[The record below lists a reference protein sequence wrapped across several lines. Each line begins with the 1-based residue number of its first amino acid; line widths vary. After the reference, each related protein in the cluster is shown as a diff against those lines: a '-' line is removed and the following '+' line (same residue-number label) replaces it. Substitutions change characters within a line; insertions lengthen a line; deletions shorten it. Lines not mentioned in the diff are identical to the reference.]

1 MLKKSLIMSTS
12 SMSLSAFHDGLREH
26 LVNAIPHSR
35 ELGVV
40 VQSVASESVE
50 IMLPYRDDWIGDAV
64 LGLIHPGVT
73 TSLVDG
79 TFGLAVM
86 ARLGKIRSI
95 ATLDLRMDY
104 QRPAL
109 KGLPLFCRAEC
120 YRITPQIAFARA
132 TVWQNDINT
141 PVAFAQAAFML
152 GSARKREAAR
162 EKS

>member
-1 MLKKSLIMSTS
+1 MSTS
-12 SMSLSAFHDGLREH
+12 AMSVSAFHEGLREH

-35 ELGVV
+35 ELGVI
-40 VQSVASESVE
+40 VQSVASDCVE
-50 IMLPYRDDWIGDAV
+50 IMLPYRDDWIGDAL

-86 ARLGKIRSI
+86 ARLGKMRSI

-109 KGLPLFCRAEC
+109 KGHALFCRAEC

-132 TVWQNDINT
+132 TVWQSDISN

-152 GSARKREAAR
+152 GSARKRTAVKEP
-162 EKS
+162 S

>member
-1 MLKKSLIMSTS
+1 MTVST
-12 SMSLSAFHDGLREH
+12 FHQGLHTH

-50 IMLPYRDDWIGDAV
+50 VMLPYREDWIGDAV
-64 LGLIHPGVT
+64 LGLIHPGVI
-73 TSLVDG
+73 TSLADG

-86 ARLGKIRSI
+86 ARLGKMRTI

-109 KGLPLFCRAEC
+109 KDQPLFCRAEC
-120 YRITPQIAFARA
+120 YRTTPHIAFARA
-132 TVWQNDINT
+132 TVWQSDIGN
-141 PVAFAQAAFML
+141 PVAIAQAAFML
-152 GSARKREAAR
+152 GSSKKRDSTKVA
-162 EKS
+162 S